1 MKSNKDSLRDLWG
14 NVKHMNIQ
22 IIWVPE
28 GKERQKGLEKASK
41 DIIAENFPNMEK
53 EIVNQ
58 VKEAQRL
65 LSRINPRRNT
75 ARYIVIKLTKIKDK
89 DNILTD

>member
-1 MKSNKDSLRDLWG
+1 MKSNKDSMRDLWG

-22 IIWVPE
+22 IIGVPE

-41 DIIAENFPNMEK
+41 DIIAENFPNMEN

-65 LSRINPRRNT
+65 LSRIKPRRNT